1 MPTRLQSYTKTFA
14 DRLLAAIAAG
24 TAPWQKPWR
33 PGELVLPANLVTA
46 HRYQGNN
53 TILLLITAALKG
65 YTDTRWAGFRQIA
78 DAGGKVRK
86 GERGTPITVFR
97 PRRTDDQDLDP
108 AREDVAGADERRPT
122 TFCSVYHVFNLE
134 QTEGLEHLQPPRPAT
149 PAHNCHTA
157 VNQIAVDAH
166 VDIRHAGGDSAYY
179 NSRLDFIAMPL
190 RDQFDDATSYEQTL
204 LHELAH
210 STMHP
215 SRLDRPAAREIR
227 SRKSDDYALEE
238 LRAEISTMMM
248 GEQLGLGHQP
258 QNGQAYVAGWLRKLK
273 DDPDAV
279 RRATADAQRIADWL
293 TRNLRAQAGDRA
305 AA

>member
-65 YTDTRWAGFRQIA
+65 YTDARWAGFRQIA

-97 PRRTDDQDLDP
+97 PRRTDDQDP
-108 AREDVAGADERRPT
+108 ARDDSAGANERRPT

-134 QTEGLEHLQPPRPAT
+134 QTEGLEHLQPPQPAT

-157 VNQIAVDAH
+157 VNRIAVDAH
-166 VDIRHAGGDSAYY
+166 VDIRHAGGDAAYY
-179 NSRLDFIAMPL
+179 NTHLDFIAMPL
-190 RDQFDDATSYEQTL
+190 RNQFDDAASYERTL

-227 SRKSDDYALEE
+227 SRASDDYALEE

-273 DDPDAV
+273 DNPDAV
-279 RRATADAQRIADWL
+279 RKATADAQRIADWL
-293 TRNLRAQAGDRA
+293 TRNLKVQAGERA

>member
-33 PGELVLPANLVTA
+33 PSELVLPANLVTA

-190 RDQFDDATSYEQTL
+190 RDQFDDATSYGDIDHDDGRATGPR
-204 LHELAH
+204 
-210 STMHP
+210 T
-215 SRLDRPAAREIR
+215 PAAERTGVRRRMAAEAEGR
-227 SRKSDDYALEE
+227 SRRREE
-238 LRAEISTMMM
+238 GDRRRTAHRRLADE
-248 GEQLGLGHQP
+248 EP
-258 QNGQAYVAGWLRKLK
+258 QGPG
-273 DDPDAV
+273 
-279 RRATADAQRIADWL
+279 RRARRSL
-293 TRNLRAQAGDRA
+293 TRATLGPRGWKR
-305 AA
+305 

>member
-33 PGELVLPANLVTA
+33 AGELVLPTNLVTA
-46 HRYQGNN
+46 HRYHGNN
-53 TILLLITAALKG
+53 TILLLIMAALKG
-65 YTDTRWAGFRQIA
+65 YSDARWAGFRQIA

-108 AREDVAGADERRPT
+108 AAVEDGAAAVERRPT
-122 TFCSVYHVFNLE
+122 TFCSVFNLE
-134 QTEGLEHLQPPRPAT
+134 QTEGLEHLRPPHPAT
-149 PAHNCHTA
+149 LARNCSA
-157 VNQIAVDAH
+157 VVHQVAVDAH
-166 VDIRHAGGDSAYY
+166 VDIRHISGDSAYY
-179 NSRLDFIAMPL
+179 NRRLDFIAIPL
-190 RDQFDDATSYEQTL
+190 REQFRDASGYEQTL

-210 STMHP
+210 ATMHP
-215 SRLDRPAAREIR
+215 SRLDRPAYKIR
-227 SRKSDDYALEE
+227 NRKSDDYALEE
-238 LRAEISTMMM
+238 LRAEISTMML

-258 QNGQAYVAGWLRKLK
+258 QDSQAYVAGWLRKLK

-279 RRATADAQRIADWL
+279 RKATADAQRIADWL
-293 TRNLRAQAGDRA
+293 TRNVETRAGERA

>member
-157 VNQIAVDAH
+157 VNQIAGDAH

-279 RRATADAQRIADWL
+279 RKATADAQRIADWL
-293 TRNLRAQAGDRA
+293 TRNLRAQAGERA